1 MNAPSKHMPVNLSRM
16 LLFPGCQMLMPS
28 QSHWHP
34 LAQMESCTGWSNI
47 ENREQTLIFLR
58 DKDGLKRQ
66 VGVSVED
73 ISRLWLV

>member
-1 MNAPSKHMPVNLSRM
+1 MNAPLKPVNLSKM

-28 QSHWHP
+28 QSHWRP

-66 VGVSVED
+66 VGVSVEY
-73 ISRLWLV
+73 ISRL

>member
-1 MNAPSKHMPVNLSRM
+1 MNAPSKHMPINISRM